1 MTTPE
6 GGGQTRAEGRREV
19 ALSAIFLV
27 FTKVTMASIGG
38 SLTAWARRVLVD
50 ERGWVT
56 NEEFLEGL
64 SLCQV
69 LPGPNNVN
77 LSIYIG
83 RRLRGPAGAAV
94 AVLGLT
100 VLPLVI
106 ISILTVLYFKYG
118 STPHVDRAMDG
129 LNAATAGLIA
139 ATAFQLGTKHFR
151 KPVALGIALAT
162 LALVGILR
170 LPMLPVLV
178 VAGLVSIA
186 LCRRAAAK
194 KSREDAEKETPG

>member
-6 GGGQTRAEGRREV
+6 GGGERTAADSARV
-19 ALSAIFLV
+19 SLWAIFFG

-83 RRLRGPAGAAV
+83 RRLRGPAGAAA

-100 VLPLVI
+100 ALPLVI
-106 ISILTVLYFKYG
+106 VSILTVLYFKYG
-118 STPHVDRAMDG
+118 STPHVDRAMGG

-162 LALVGILR
+162 LALVGVLR

-178 VAGLVSIA
+178 IVGLVSVA
-186 LCRRAAAK
+186 LCRRAALK
-194 KSREDAEKETPG
+194 KSREDAKKEGPG